1 MGGNLVKIKIK
12 YHTEFDKPIQIIEN
26 GDWIDLKSAVTYEYK
41 KGDFFLVNLGV
52 SMELPKGYEAL
63 LLPRSS
69 TFKKYGLI
77 VVNSAGLIDNMYNSD
92 DDCWMLPVYALRDG
106 RVEKNDRVAQFRI
119 LENQPKIEFEVV
131 EHLNNKPRGGFGST
145 GTK

>member
-1 MGGNLVKIKIK
+1 MV
-12 YHTEFDKPIQIIEN
+12 
-26 GDWIDLKSAVTYEYK
+26 
-41 KGDFFLVNLGV
+41 
-52 SMELPKGYEAL
+52 
-63 LLPRSS
+63 
-69 TFKKYGLI
+69 
-77 VVNSAGLIDNMYNSD
+77 IDNLYNSD

-145 GTK
+145 GIK

>member
-1 MGGNLVKIKIK
+1 MNIKIK
-12 YHTEFDKPIQIIEN
+12 YHTKFDKPIQAIEN

-41 KGDFFLVNLGV
+41 KGDFFLINLGV

-63 LLPRSS
+63 LAPRSS

-77 VVNSAGLIDNMYNSD
+77 QVNSFGVVDSSFCGN

-145 GTK
+145 GVK

>member
-1 MGGNLVKIKIK
+1 MQIKIK
-12 YHTEFDKPIQIIEN
+12 YHTEFDKPIEKIAK

-63 LLPRSS
+63 LAPRSS

-77 VVNSAGLIDNMYNSD
+77 VTNSIGIIDNLYHSD
-92 DDCWMLPVYALRDG
+92 DDVWMLPVYALRDG
-106 RVEKNDRVAQFRI
+106 HIEKNDRVAQFRI
-119 LENQPKIEFEVV
+119 IENQPSIEFEVV
-131 EHLNNKPRGGFGST
+131 DSLNNVSRGGFGST
-145 GTK
+145 GIK

>member
-1 MGGNLVKIKIK
+1 MQIKIK
-12 YHTEFDKPIQIIEN
+12 YHTNFDKPIEKIAK

-63 LLPRSS
+63 LAPRSS

-77 VVNSAGLIDNMYNSD
+77 VTNSIGIIDNLYHSD
-92 DDCWMLPVYALRDG
+92 DDVWMLPVYALRDG
-106 RVEKNDRVAQFRI
+106 HIEKNDRVAQFRI
-119 LENQPKIEFEVV
+119 IENQPSIEFKVV
-131 EHLNNKPRGGFGST
+131 DSLNNVSRGGFGST

>member
-1 MGGNLVKIKIK
+1 MQIKIK
-12 YHTEFDKPIQIIEN
+12 YHTNFDKPIEKIAK

-63 LLPRSS
+63 LAPRSS

-77 VVNSAGLIDNMYNSD
+77 VANSIGVIDNLYHSD
-92 DDCWMLPVYALRDG
+92 DDVWMLPVYALRDG
-106 RVEKNDRVAQFRI
+106 HINKNDRVAQFRI

-145 GTK
+145 GVK

>member
-12 YHTEFDKPIQIIEN
+12 YHTEFDKPIQRIEN
-26 GDWIDLKSAVTYEYK
+26 GDWIDLKSAITYEYK
-41 KGDFFLVNLGV
+41 KGDFFLINLGV

-106 RVEKNDRVAQFRI
+106 CVEKNDRVAQFRI

-145 GTK
+145 GVK

>member
-1 MGGNLVKIKIK
+1 MQIKIK
-12 YHTEFDKPIQIIEN
+12 YHTEFDKPIEKIAK

-63 LLPRSS
+63 LAPRSS

-77 VVNSAGLIDNMYNSD
+77 QVNSFGVVDSSFCGND
-92 DDCWMLPVYALRDG
+92 DVWMLPVYALRDG

-145 GTK
+145 GVK

>member
-1 MGGNLVKIKIK
+1 MQIKIK
-12 YHTEFDKPIQIIEN
+12 YHAEFDKPIEKIAK

-41 KGDFFLVNLGV
+41 KGDFFLINLGV

-77 VVNSAGLIDNMYNSD
+77 VTNSIGIIDNLYHSD

-106 RVEKNDRVAQFRI
+106 HIEKNDRVAQFRI
-119 LENQPKIEFEVV
+119 IENQPSIEFKVV
-131 EHLNNKPRGGFGST
+131 DSLNNVSRGGFGST
-145 GTK
+145 GVK

>member
-1 MGGNLVKIKIK
+1 MQIKIK
-12 YHTEFDKPIQIIEN
+12 YHTNFDKPIEKIAK

-63 LLPRSS
+63 LAPRSS

-77 VVNSAGLIDNMYNSD
+77 QVNSFGVVDSSFCGN

-145 GTK
+145 GIK

>member
-1 MGGNLVKIKIK
+1 MKIKIK
-12 YHTEFDKPIQIIEN
+12 YHTEFDKPIQSIEN

-41 KGDFFLVNLGV
+41 KGDFFLINLGV

-63 LLPRSS
+63 LAPRSS

-77 VVNSAGLIDNMYNSD
+77 QVNSFGVVDSSFCGN

-131 EHLNNKPRGGFGST
+131 EHLDNKPRGGFGST
-145 GTK
+145 GVK

>member
-1 MGGNLVKIKIK
+1 MNIKIK
-12 YHTEFDKPIQIIEN
+12 YHTKFDKPIQAIEN

-41 KGDFFLVNLGV
+41 KGDFFLIDLGV

-63 LLPRSS
+63 LAPRSS

-77 VVNSAGLIDNMYNSD
+77 VTNSIGIIDNLYHSD
-92 DDCWMLPVYALRDG
+92 DDVWMLPVYALRDG

-119 LENQPKIEFEVV
+119 IENQPSIEFEVV

-145 GTK
+145 GVK

>member
-1 MGGNLVKIKIK
+1 MNIKIK
-12 YHTEFDKPIQIIEN
+12 YHTKFDKPIQAIEN

-63 LLPRSS
+63 LAPRSS

-77 VVNSAGLIDNMYNSD
+77 VTNSIGIIDNLYHSD
-92 DDCWMLPVYALRDG
+92 DDVWMLPVYALRDG
-106 RVEKNDRVAQFRI
+106 HIEKNDRVAQFRI
-119 LENQPKIEFEVV
+119 IENQPKIEFKVV
-131 EHLNNKPRGGFGST
+131 DSLNNVSRGGFGST
-145 GTK
+145 GR

>member
-1 MGGNLVKIKIK
+1 MNIKIK
-12 YHTEFDKPIQIIEN
+12 YHTKFDKPIQAIKN

-41 KGDFFLVNLGV
+41 KGDFFLINLGV

-77 VVNSAGLIDNMYNSD
+77 VANSMG
-92 DDCWMLPVYALRDG
+92 
-106 RVEKNDRVAQFRI
+106 E
-119 LENQPKIEFEVV
+119 
-131 EHLNNKPRGGFGST
+131 
-145 GTK
+145 

>member
-1 MGGNLVKIKIK
+1 MKIKIK
-12 YHTEFDKPIQIIEN
+12 YHTEFDKPIQSIEN

-77 VVNSAGLIDNMYNSD
+77 VVNSAGVIDSSFCGN

-119 LENQPKIEFEVV
+119 IENQPSIEFKVV
-131 EHLNNKPRGGFGST
+131 DSLNNVSRGGFGST
-145 GTK
+145 GR

>member
-1 MGGNLVKIKIK
+1 MNIKIK
-12 YHTEFDKPIQIIEN
+12 YHTNFDKPIEKIAK

-92 DDCWMLPVYALRDG
+92 DDVWMLPVYALRDG
-106 RVEKNDRVAQFRI
+106 HIEKNDRVAQFRI

-145 GTK
+145 GVK

>member
-1 MGGNLVKIKIK
+1 MQIKIK
-12 YHTEFDKPIQIIEN
+12 YHTNFDKPIEKIAK

-63 LLPRSS
+63 LAPRSS

-77 VVNSAGLIDNMYNSD
+77 VTNSIGIIDNLYHSD
-92 DDCWMLPVYALRDG
+92 DDVWMLPVYALRDG
-106 RVEKNDRVAQFRI
+106 HIEKNDRVAQFRI
-119 LENQPKIEFEVV
+119 IENQPSIEFKVV
-131 EHLNNKPRGGFGST
+131 DSLNNVSRGGFGST
-145 GTK
+145 GR

>member
-1 MGGNLVKIKIK
+1 MQIKIK
-12 YHTEFDKPIQIIEN
+12 YHTNFDKPIEKIAK

-63 LLPRSS
+63 LAPRSS

-77 VVNSAGLIDNMYNSD
+77 VTNSIGIIDNLYHSD
-92 DDCWMLPVYALRDG
+92 DDVWMLPVYALRDG
-106 RVEKNDRVAQFRI
+106 HIEKNDRVAQFRI
-119 LENQPKIEFEVV
+119 IENQPSIEFEVV
-131 EHLNNKPRGGFGST
+131 DSLNNVSRGGFGST
-145 GTK
+145 GIK

>member
-1 MGGNLVKIKIK
+1 MNIKIK
-12 YHTEFDKPIQIIEN
+12 YHTKFDKPIQAIEI

-63 LLPRSS
+63 LAPRSS

-77 VVNSAGLIDNMYNSD
+77 VSNSIGIIDNLYHSD
-92 DDCWMLPVYALRDG
+92 DDVWMLPVYALRDG

-145 GTK
+145 GR